1 MDYLAFLQKEIHA
14 AAFATLAEDGR
25 PEVRIIDIMLY
36 DGHSLYF
43 LTAKGQAF
51 YRQLIEQK
59 FVAITGEKGRRA
71 VSLRG
76 HVRVAD
82 PALLLSLIHISVR
95 VLVLPDGQDPDEFLR
110 SQGASAF
117 RALKQSALT
126 LTECKIQALATACD
140 MQTENGRTAFAQKAA
155 ALLKPLSPVE
165 RERYERY
172 IAKVSGFAVET
183 IQQQT
188 QSARVPMDAAP
199 PKHRETPAE
208 KEQGGALQERCV

>member
-43 LTAKGQAF
+43 LTAKGKAF
-51 YRQLIEQK
+51 YRQLTQQK

-82 PALLLSLIHISVR
+82 PALLDVMFEQNPYMNDIYPGDTRRALEAFEIYRAQGEYFDLTQSPIFRDTVTIGGPAEQGRSYR
-95 VLVLPDGQDPDEFLR
+95 ITEACTACGRCFLR
-110 SQGASAF
+110 Q
-117 RALKQSALT
+117 
-126 LTECKIQALATACD
+126 
-140 MQTENGRTAFAQKAA
+140 
-155 ALLKPLSPVE
+155 
-165 RERYERY
+165 
-172 IAKVSGFAVET
+172 
-183 IQQQT
+183 
-188 QSARVPMDAAP
+188 
-199 PKHRETPAE
+199 
-208 KEQGGALQERCV
+208 

>member
-43 LTAKGQAF
+43 LTAKGKAF

-82 PALLLSLIHISVR
+82 PALLEEAKT
-95 VLVLPDGQDPDEFLR
+95 EFQR
-110 SQGASAF
+110 
-117 RALKQSALT
+117 
-126 LTECKIQALATACD
+126 
-140 MQTENGRTAFAQKAA
+140 RTAAGYTCPIPADA
-155 ALLKPLSPVE
+155 VPT
-165 RERYERY
+165 
-172 IAKVSGFAVET
+172 IA
-183 IQQQT
+183 
-188 QSARVPMDAAP
+188 D
-199 PKHRETPAE
+199 
-208 KEQGGALQERCV
+208 